1 MSIFQSMFLKNASII
16 NLICFKEVKI
26 SLLGIHSELDGLEL
40 HIHKIMSNRC
50 GAKSMLTKK
59 LKEL

>member
-1 MSIFQSMFLKNASII
+1 MFLKNASII